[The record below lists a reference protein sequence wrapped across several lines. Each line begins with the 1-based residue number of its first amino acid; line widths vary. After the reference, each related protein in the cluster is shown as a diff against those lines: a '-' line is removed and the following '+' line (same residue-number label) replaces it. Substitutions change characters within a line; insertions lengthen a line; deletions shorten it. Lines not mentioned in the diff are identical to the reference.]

1 MNTHRKI
8 RPEIKLT
15 GYAFVLAAAVFAGGY
30 QSGTATLAQSKGYT
44 SIPVS
49 YTESADSVK
58 VTPAG
63 VETIYYNVPL
73 TLEQQDIVRASAEEF
88 GVPFSLALAVIQIES
103 SFDPDAV
110 SGDGK
115 SVGAMQIHEVNHPS
129 LKKALGEDELTSLR
143 ANTRAGCFLLG
154 AYLEKYE
161 SESKALMA
169 YNLGEGG
176 AGKKWKQGITK
187 TKYSEKVLKARDE
200 LEPVPAA
207 FIG

>member
-8 RPEIKLT
+8 RPEIKLG
-15 GYAFVLAAAVFAGGY
+15 GYAMILAAAAALASRTPFP
-30 QSGTATLAQSKGYT
+30 SEMAQSEGYT
-44 SIPVS
+44 SIPAS
-49 YTESADSVK
+49 YSVK

-63 VETIYYNVPL
+63 AETIYYNVPL
-73 TLEQQDIVRASAEEF
+73 SAEEQDTVRASAEEF

-103 SFDPDAV
+103 SFDPGAV

-115 SVGAMQIHEVNHPS
+115 SIGAMQIHEVNHPS

-143 ANTRAGCFLLG
+143 ANTRAGCYMLG
-154 AYLEKYE
+154 AYLEKYGD
-161 SESKALMA
+161 ESKALMA

-176 AGKKWKQGITK
+176 AGKKWKQGVYE
-187 TKYSEKVLKARDE
+187 TKYSTKVLKARDA